1 MTAKLSRRAE
11 TAVDK
16 MVSELNKAE
25 QREVDYINEAEVV
38 FRELKE
44 TCNGDSK
51 MTHDYAEVQEMEVEI
66 QGAYARLSAFKAANA
81 IIEMCWRNI

>member
-51 MTHDYAEVQEMEVEI
+51 MTHDYA
-66 QGAYARLSAFKAANA
+66 
-81 IIEMCWRNI
+81 